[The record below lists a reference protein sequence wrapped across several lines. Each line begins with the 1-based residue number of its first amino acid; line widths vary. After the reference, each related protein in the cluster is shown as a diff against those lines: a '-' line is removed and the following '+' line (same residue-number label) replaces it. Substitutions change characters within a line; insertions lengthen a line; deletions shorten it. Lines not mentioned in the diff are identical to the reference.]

1 MTPPPDHPAAIGA
14 CPARLQAVSALA
26 SPPGR
31 VRPNPG
37 ANRFGR
43 NRSRPG
49 RDRSGVAAACLV
61 VALAGPAAAQDVVR
75 HRTPGSNFP
84 IAMAVE
90 VPAGV
95 TTVMVS
101 GMVPAVAD
109 AGAPRNSLAS
119 FGDTRTQTAS
129 VLSRIETSLKAIGL
143 SLGDVVRMQVFLVG
157 DPDKGGR
164 MDFDGFMAAYTERF
178 GTAAQPNLPARSVM
192 QVAGLVNPGWLVE
205 IEVTAVRR

>member
-1 MTPPPDHPAAIGA
+1 MRTSLLAAG
-14 CPARLQAVSALA
+14 LL
-26 SPPGR
+26 
-31 VRPNPG
+31 
-37 ANRFGR
+37 
-43 NRSRPG
+43 
-49 RDRSGVAAACLV
+49 AAASV
-61 VALAGPAAAQDVVR
+61 GPAGAQDIVR

-90 VPAGV
+90 VPAGA

-109 AGAPRNSLAS
+109 TNAPRNSLAS

-129 VLSRIETSLKAIGL
+129 VLSRIEASLKSIGL

-157 DPDKGGR
+157 DPGKDGR
-164 MDFDGFMAAYTERF
+164 MDFDGFMAAYTEHF
-178 GTAAQPNLPARSVM
+178 GTTAQPNLPARSVM

>member
-1 MTPPPDHPAAIGA
+1 MIRPIALAAAI
-14 CPARLQAVSALA
+14 L
-26 SPPGR
+26 
-31 VRPNPG
+31 
-37 ANRFGR
+37 
-43 NRSRPG
+43 
-49 RDRSGVAAACLV
+49 AAAPV
-61 VALAGPAAAQDVVR
+61 AAQDVVR

-90 VPAGV
+90 VPAGA

-109 AGAPRNSLAS
+109 ANAPRNSLAA
-119 FGDTRTQTAS
+119 FGDTRTQTIS
-129 VLSRIETSLKAIGL
+129 VLTRIEASLRSIGL

-157 DPDKGGR
+157 DPGKGGR
-164 MDFDGFMAAYTERF
+164 MDFEGFMAAYTEYF

>member
-1 MTPPPDHPAAIGA
+1 MRIP
-14 CPARLQAVSALA
+14 LLAL
-26 SPPGR
+26 GLL
-31 VRPNPG
+31 
-37 ANRFGR
+37 
-43 NRSRPG
+43 
-49 RDRSGVAAACLV
+49 AAA
-61 VALAGPAAAQDVVR
+61 PAPASAQEITR

-90 VPAGV
+90 VPPGA

-101 GMVPAVAD
+101 GMVPPVAD
-109 AGAPRNSLAS
+109 PAAPRNSIAS
-119 FGDTRTQTAS
+119 FGDTRAQTAG
-129 VLSRIETSLKAIGL
+129 VLSRIEASLKSIGL

-164 MDFDGFMAAYTERF
+164 LDFDGFMAAYTEHF

-205 IEVTAVRR
+205 IEVTAARR